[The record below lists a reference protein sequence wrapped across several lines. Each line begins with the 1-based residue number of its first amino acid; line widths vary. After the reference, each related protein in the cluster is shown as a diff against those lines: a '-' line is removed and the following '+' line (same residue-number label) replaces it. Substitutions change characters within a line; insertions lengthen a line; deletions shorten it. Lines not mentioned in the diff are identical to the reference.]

1 MLTRKFL
8 AVPIVLAATA
18 LTAFAAGIDD
28 GASMF
33 SAGAIEKASKTIDHA
48 IRDDKLPISIETIAS
63 LDGMSLQETAR
74 EHAKKHTEG
83 GVFVLIVKNDHKI
96 HVMASNKYK
105 ERVPLG
111 DQVAIR
117 DVFTEAFR
125 TGKFDEGLIRGVE
138 TIEGI
143 AKRSAAGARG
153 GAFGRPGVGPRAGAP
168 KKEGGF
174 MSVFVLILIVI
185 FGGLIIARIL
195 GALMGAGRGAGAG
208 YGAPPPNMMGGPGG
222 PPMRGGYG
230 YGGGGGGGGF
240 FSSMLGGIG
249 GAVAG
254 NWLYDQ
260 FSGRH
265 HTGGGSEFGNQLDP
279 TQTGAGG
286 DDWGGG
292 VGGDWGDGSTGGDAG
307 GGDWGGGGGDA
318 GGDWGGGG
326 GGGDWGGGGGDWGGG
341 GGDGGGGW

>member
-1 MLTRKFL
+1 MDFIMLTRKLL
-8 AVPIVLAATA
+8 AVPMLLVATA
-18 LTAFAAGIDD
+18 LSAFAAGIDD

-33 SAGAIEKASKTIDHA
+33 SAEAIEKASKTIDRT
-48 IRDDKLPISIETIAS
+48 IRNDHLPVSIETIAS

-74 EHAKKHTEG
+74 EHAQKHNEG

-96 HVMASNKYK
+96 HVMASNKFK
-105 ERVPLG
+105 ERVSLG

-117 DVFTEAFR
+117 DVFTSAFR
-125 TGKFDEGLIRGVE
+125 TGKFDEGLIGGVE
-138 TIEGI
+138 AIERI
-143 AKRSAAGARG
+143 AKRTAAARG
-153 GAFGRPGVGPRAGAP
+153 GAFGRPGLDPRGGAP
-168 KKEGGF
+168 KKESGF

-230 YGGGGGGGGF
+230 YGGGGGGGF

-265 HTGGGSEFGNQLDP
+265 HSGLGGSEMGNQLDP

-292 VGGDWGDGSTGGDAG
+292 VGGDWGDGATGGDA

-318 GGDWGGGG
+318 GGDWGGG

-341 GGDGGGGW
+341 GGDGGGW